1 MSTRSS
7 DAVVPPIF
15 FRSMLATIERPL
27 SPSLTFS
34 TPEANVKRKLSSQLS
49 HESVESS
56 GLFGGFG
63 HLELRRVW
71 VEGDGGYEAPIA
83 GLS

>member
-1 MSTRSS
+1 MPGARSFPGS
-7 DAVVPPIF
+7 PYDGHVLSAQLEQTGNLLQDLG
-15 FRSMLATIERPL
+15 RS
-27 SPSLTFS
+27 
-34 TPEANVKRKLSSQLS
+34 RKLSSQLS